1 MAFVSEVEK
10 ERIKASVDLQEW
22 AGRYTELRKH
32 TNKEL
37 KGPCPKCSSSDDGF
51 HVHVDGWFKCYTCH
65 QKRGDA
71 LEFVQW
77 IGAAN
82 SFPDALKLLNGG
94 TLPTVAGDVAQPVK
108 VKREKRERTPEQIAR
123 WRAGAAQEAERAAV
137 RLWEDAGR
145 VGLEFLRGRGFTDDS
160 LRAYGIGYEP
170 NANGH
175 GPSIS
180 IPWVDRDGSIP
191 VVRYRH
197 INKGNYS
204 KYTCKVG
211 SDIAGYMHGL
221 AHLRGRD
228 ALVLVEGELNALSII
243 QATRGAVDVLSSGSE
258 SFTVTDEMA
267 ALIGSYAVRLVWMDK
282 ERIAVDTMAK
292 IPGAYGFPSV
302 GGYDANDWLKDG
314 RLGELVRGL
323 LEKAGAKVEPHAG
336 PVVVGGFTIPGR
348 VLGWFDTF
356 SDAWGVASAT
366 GASIIREGLGVGKF
380 LVWE

>member
-1 MAFVSEVEK
+1 MNKIDVGQVKS
-10 ERIKASVDLQEW
+10 SVDLRDL
-22 AGRYTELRKH
+22 AGRYTVLSKKSGAEMA
-32 TNKEL
+32 
-37 KGPCPKCSSSDDGF
+37 GACPKCGGHDRF
-51 HVHVDGWFKCYTCH
+51 VVDSTHFFCRECKPYGANGWW
-65 QKRGDA
+65 DSI
-71 LEFVQW
+71 EFVQW
-77 IGAAN
+77 IGLASGFKAACEY
-82 SFPDALKLLNGG
+82 LNGG
-94 TLPTVAGDVAQPVK
+94 TLPTVAGDVVKPAQPAK
-108 VKREKRERTPEQIAR
+108 NERTEAQIQKWAIK
-123 WRAGAAQEAERAAV
+123 AGQDAERAAV

-145 VGLEFLRGRGFTDDS
+145 AGLEYLRGRGFTDDS

-170 NANGH
+170 NANYR

-180 IPWVDRDGSIP
+180 IPWHDADGAL
-191 VVRYRH
+191 VAVRYRH
-197 INKGNYS
+197 IEPGEDGPKITSRKGS
-204 KYTCKVG
+204 KM
-211 SDIAGYMHGL
+211 AGYMHGL
-221 AHLRGRD
+221 SHLRGRD
-228 ALVLVEGELNALSII
+228 ALILVEGELNALSII